1 MFTRRASYS
10 STHVHTLVTR
20 ISSASSLRRKRRG
33 SCPPRSS
40 PRGCCV
46 LFEFSAHPPL
56 PPLGLQER
64 QQQGENAR
72 LHHRRLVLSVKA
84 APLHAFLVSLS
95 TKKARSRTRIRLR
108 TRGPAVPA
116 GVDDYGVYSMG
127 GNGTRPAPS
136 PSPKRAIQSK

>member
-46 LFEFSAHPPL
+46 LFEFSAHRRSRL
-56 PPLGLQER
+56 SACKSDNSRER
-64 QQQGENAR
+64 TRGCTTGD
-72 LHHRRLVLSVKA
+72 LVLSVKA